1 MPMSNNARGMTAL
14 SILSNMSEQ
23 KQDGPSVHGQ
33 RIVKLNAL
41 IEKCESELDAAE
53 EANGSSDPDVEL
65 IQSKIYRL
73 KVRIAN
79 QVAEESEAQLR
90 NCEAQLRTCESTEVS
105 VGNSSAENIE
115 KLRMRACEAQLRT
128 CEAQVSV
135 HQAQLRRREA
145 QLDVA
150 ILGGNSSNIQI
161 YGDLIAGTRAT
172 LGESRTTLGESRTT
186 LGEIRTTLNIFL
198 QQQGVSTPSIIFHCT
213 VVSLTLS
220 LSLSSFLFLSHAC
233 CFDSVSIICLCFILD
248 TDY

>member
-1 MPMSNNARGMTAL
+1 MPIMSNNARGMTAL

-53 EANGSSDPDVEL
+53 EANGSSRPDVEL

-73 KVRIAN
+73 KVRIAE
-79 QVAEESEAQLR
+79 QVAGESEAQLR

-105 VGNSSAENIE
+105 VGNSSAEDIE

-128 CEAQVSV
+128 WEAQVSV

-145 QLDVA
+145 QLDIA
-150 ILGGNSSNIQI
+150 ILEGNSSNIQI
-161 YGDLIAGTRAT
+161 YGDLVAGTKA
-172 LGESRTTLGESRTT
+172 T
-186 LGEIRTTLNIFL
+186 LGEIRTTLNIL

-213 VVSLTLS
+213 VSLTLS
-220 LSLSSFLFLSHAC
+220 LSLSSSLFFSHAC
-233 CFDSVSIICLCFILD
+233 CFNSVSIICLCFILYIN
-248 TDY
+248 DYYF